1 MQHYTAERIIK
12 TKYKRTKVVNY
23 RQQNDNLNTLETCTF
38 LDCDQYRMNHDGH
51 IDITRRKCALG
62 IQYRHESKEDIA
74 GFISKLVARPEC
86 RMIYQHKGMLL
97 QNLHHRYLY
106 ILIKLPHLSDL
117 EQKIPSFPN
126 CDNYGSLTTSN
137 PDPLLDDTPTNDN
150 ELHRAICNTFKIDY
164 FQEMDTIIK
173 LQNRLECKINHTLP
187 ALLPNKLNTT
197 KQGPATSGEG
207 IRNKRAIPTLA
218 IIQGIAAIG
227 GMMIQGINALVDA
240 KRASLFNNAIK
251 LTKENFQITHDRLI
265 TLENRTAMMAK
276 AIILILKDFKQQIN
290 NTNDRLNRQYQMM
303 TRAHERYNRLF
314 RQTHKTFQIHHLA
327 LLMVKDYIMILVGT
341 LQRIHRQYVRYE
353 SALDDTLIGIEHL
366 NSGYLTHRILDPK
379 ILAKYLEAI
388 EDDLEEIAPAFEPV
402 FMTVYQYYGNL
413 LISFT
418 NIIDDLL
425 LQLLILIKLKVQ
437 VPMSLFSIEMAPVP
451 LDAETYLGEKRE
463 YTQIIPETEL
473 IALTENNYIPL
484 TQPQISLCA
493 KIGYMYYCEYAHLLK
508 KCTEHTCMSAIYYDQ
523 GSDIKVKQCKT
534 IVTFDTIPES
544 KILDAGDLL
553 TLLNLQK
560 PWTIA
565 CKDIS
570 RVFEIEYSTYRILN
584 RSELCECSLTT
595 GNYFLSYMNINCG
608 NAPEARDGYFTTYY
622 SFNKIVLD
630 IITEKFDIQVDENTR
645 NQATLLHD
653 DIPGYDLPTIDFVQT
668 TTDQDKDVSI
678 LEEDNLQIY
687 AYLSNV
693 LVHMIDNQQTAIF
706 KSNQD
711 FNRNKEKISQYL
723 KYAENWQVA
732 SVICSYTAMA
742 CDVLLIVAMIVFL
755 LKYCKTMQV
764 MLAAF
769 LQTNTKN
776 TRIQSAQ
783 ADLIGRT
790 YPPLF
795 TINIP
800 KEEEIMDDLR
810 EITAMEYVVQVI
822 MIIVCIAIVLIIM
835 YFCCT
840 KCRHTHT
847 IFQYCFP
854 FLPIS
859 HIVHTSRCADLFVE
873 VTNVTKGNEVWAHFV
888 STGYFPTHIQLL
900 RPIQKEDVQIETIC
914 CIFKW
919 IRINWSSI
927 DITGI
932 SGTMITMPDTAYVSI
947 FMDND
952 LTHITEDH
960 FEIKLIA
967 RLLDQMHVIQPPV
980 FPLRYNDAL
989 PSASQFPE
997 HLHSLLTHS

>member
-1 MQHYTAERIIK
+1 
-12 TKYKRTKVVNY
+12 
-23 RQQNDNLNTLETCTF
+23 
-38 LDCDQYRMNHDGH
+38 
-51 IDITRRKCALG
+51 
-62 IQYRHESKEDIA
+62 
-74 GFISKLVARPEC
+74 
-86 RMIYQHKGMLL
+86 
-97 QNLHHRYLY
+97 
-106 ILIKLPHLSDL
+106 
-117 EQKIPSFPN
+117 
-126 CDNYGSLTTSN
+126 
-137 PDPLLDDTPTNDN
+137 
-150 ELHRAICNTFKIDY
+150 
-164 FQEMDTIIK
+164 
-173 LQNRLECKINHTLP
+173 
-187 ALLPNKLNTT
+187 
-197 KQGPATSGEG
+197 
-207 IRNKRAIPTLA
+207 
-218 IIQGIAAIG
+218 
-227 GMMIQGINALVDA
+227 
-240 KRASLFNNAIK
+240 
-251 LTKENFQITHDRLI
+251 
-265 TLENRTAMMAK
+265 MMAK
-276 AIILILKDFKQQIN
+276 AIIPVLKDFKQQIN
-290 NTNDRLNRQYQMM
+290 NTNDRLNRQYWMM
-303 TRAHERYNRLF
+303 TRAHDRYNRLF

-341 LQRIHRQYVRYE
+341 LQRIHRQYIRYE

-379 ILAKYLEAI
+379 ILAQCLEAI
-388 EDDLEEIAPAFEPV
+388 EDNLEETAPAFEPV
-402 FMTVYQYYGNL
+402 FTNVYQYYGNS

-437 VPMSLFSIEMAPVP
+437 VTMLLFSIEMAPVP
-451 LDAETYLGEKRE
+451 RDAETYLGEERE

-484 TQPQISLCA
+484 TQAQISLCA

-508 KCTEHTCMSAIYYDQ
+508 KCMEHTCLSAIYYDQ
-523 GSDIKVKQCKT
+523 GSNIKVKQCKT

-544 KILDAGDLL
+544 KILDASDLL
-553 TLLNLQK
+553 ILLNLQK
-560 PWTIA
+560 PWIIA

-584 RSELCECSLTT
+584 RSKLCECSLTT
-595 GNYFLSYMNINCG
+595 GNYLLSYTNINCG

-630 IITEKFDIQVDENTR
+630 VITEKFNIQVDENTR

-653 DIPGYDLPTIDFVQT
+653 NIPGYDLPTIDFVQT
-668 TTDQDKDVSI
+668 TTDQDEDISI
-678 LEEDNLQIY
+678 LEDNSQIY
-687 AYLSNV
+687 AYLDNV

-706 KSNQD
+706 KLNQD
-711 FNRNKEKISQYL
+711 FNKNKEKISQYI
-723 KYAENWQVA
+723 KYAKNWQVA
-732 SVICSYTAMA
+732 SVICLYTTMA

-755 LKYCKTMQV
+755 LKYRKTMQA

-776 TRIQSAQ
+776 TAIQSVQ
-783 ADLIGRT
+783 VDQIGRT
-790 YPPLF
+790 YPLLF
-795 TINIP
+795 TLNLP
-800 KEEEIMDDLR
+800 KDKEIIDDLK

-847 IFQYCFP
+847 IFKYCFLFP

-859 HIVHTSRCADLFVE
+859 CIVCTSRRTDLFIE
-873 VTNVTKGNEVWAHFV
+873 VTNVTKGNGIWAHFV
-888 STGYFPTHIQLL
+888 STGYFPTQIQLS
-900 RPIQKEDVQIETIC
+900 RPIQKEDVQIETVC
-914 CIFKW
+914 CIFKQ

-927 DITGI
+927 NVAGI

-967 RLLDQMHVIQPPV
+967 RLLDQMHVVQPPI
-980 FPLRYNDAL
+980 FPLRYNDA
-989 PSASQFPE
+989 PSSAPQFPE